1 MKRAGGRRNR
11 YQCQKRY
18 RHFQERIS
26 ILVLFTTL
34 EKKKKQATD
43 KPYCLL
49 HNNVI
54 RKFSCFFLFQR
65 FPKTTSL
72 SRTVANSLVGGPTL
86 TLTSLR
92 TVANNSLLS
101 VSFGSVG
108 LAEAPR
114 PTLAS
119 LQGTD
124 FQSTPTRK
132 KLVGT
137 RRKNRKNLVVRS
149 RNLLLARKQ
158 KNRLP
163 QFFGNKQ

>member
-1 MKRAGGRRNR
+1 MKRAAERRNR
-11 YQCQKRY
+11 YQSKKRY

-34 EKKKKQATD
+34 VKKKKQATD

-54 RKFSCFFLFQR
+54 RKFPCFFYF
-65 FPKTTSL
+65 SL
-72 SRTVANSLVGGPTL
+72 PQNHLPSDRRQQLSPLVSPP
-86 TLTSLR
+86 
-92 TVANNSLLS
+92 
-101 VSFGSVG
+101 FGSVG

-119 LQGTD
+119 LRGTD

-137 RRKNRKNLVVRS
+137 RRKNRKNLV
-149 RNLLLARKQ
+149 
-158 KNRLP
+158 
-163 QFFGNKQ
+163 GTDY

>member
-1 MKRAGGRRNR
+1 MKRAAGRRNR
-11 YQCQKRY
+11 YQSKKRY

-54 RKFSCFFLFQR
+54 RKFSCFFYFSAS
-65 FPKTTSL
+65 PKPPPCPVPS
-72 SRTVANSLVGGPTL
+72 PT
-86 TLTSLR
+86 
-92 TVANNSLLS
+92 LLS
-101 VSFGSVG
+101 VGLLSPPFGPSPTTLSSRVSPLRLG
-108 LAEAPR
+108 GPS
-114 PTLAS
+114 TLAS
-119 LQGTD
+119 LRETD

-137 RRKNRKNLVVRS
+137 RRKNRKNLV
-149 RNLLLARKQ
+149 L
-158 KNRLP
+158 
-163 QFFGNKQ
+163 GTYY